1 MLLRGCEI
9 SFAIIESGGKQYRV
23 GPGDLI
29 DVELLDGNVGEQVTF
44 EEVLL
49 VGGDEAPHLGSPT
62 VVGARVVGTIEE
74 QAKADKIVVFK
85 FKRRKM
91 YRRKR
96 GHRQQFTRIRIDDIL
111 FSDGGKSKPKGKKAV
126 KPEETPRE
134 STVKA
139 ISPEIEKS
147 DRTSPVKKAAKKDTV
162 KEAKQVTKKKST
174 KVSKKAAKGA
184 TQKKTKTAVKG
195 VTKKK
200 AKSTAKKPAAK
211 KPGKSDK
218 KVVKKKK

>member
-23 GPGDLI
+23 GPGDLV
-29 DVELLDGNVGEQVTF
+29 DVEFLDGNVGEQVTF

-49 VGGDEAPHLGSPT
+49 VSGDEAPHLGSPT
-62 VVGARVVGTIEE
+62 VFGARVVGTIEK

-111 FSDGGKSKPKGKKAV
+111 LLGEGKAKPKVKKEV
-126 KPEETPRE
+126 KPEEAPRE
-134 STVKA
+134 SKVKA
-139 ISPEIEKS
+139 VSPEIEKP
-147 DRTSPVKKAAKKDTV
+147 DRSRSVKKPAKRVAKKIS
-162 KEAKQVTKKKST
+162 A
-174 KVSKKAAKGA
+174 KVSKKSAKGA
-184 TQKKTKTAVKG
+184 NKKKTKTVVKG

-200 AKSTAKKPAAK
+200 AKNTVKKPAAK
-211 KPGKSDK
+211 KASKNSK
-218 KVVKKKK
+218 KVVKKK

>member
-23 GPGDLI
+23 GPGDLV
-29 DVELLDGNVGEQVTF
+29 DVEFLDGNVGEQVAF

-49 VGGDEAPHLGSPT
+49 VCGDEAPHLGSPT
-62 VVGARVVGTIEE
+62 VLGARVVGTIEK

-96 GHRQQFTRIRIDDIL
+96 GHRQQFTRIRIDDIVL
-111 FSDGGKSKPKGKKAV
+111 LGGGKAKSKAKKEV
-126 KPEETPRE
+126 KPEEVSRE
-134 STVKA
+134 SIVKA
-139 ISPEIEKS
+139 VSSEIKKP
-147 DRTSPVKKAAKKDTV
+147 DRAGPVKKAAKK
-162 KEAKQVTKKKST
+162 KSA
-174 KVSKKAAKGA
+174 KVSKKSAKGA
-184 TQKKTKTAVKG
+184 TKRKTKTAVKS

-200 AKSTAKKPAAK
+200 TKSTAKKPAAK
-211 KPGKSDK
+211 KASKSSK